1 MGVALYI
8 VIKVKGGM
16 TMSLKAMVE
25 EKEVKKQDGK
35 EKKPQAWQMPD
46 TYVIIFFVILFAALL
61 TYLVPIGSF
70 DMEEVSYLYN
80 GVEKTKTVPVPNS
93 FHFELDEAGNAIK
106 EGISVFEPYGG
117 MGITNYMFEGLV
129 SGSKWG
135 SAVGVVAF
143 ILVIGGAFGI
153 ILRTSAVEA
162 GMFELIKKTKGNEK
176 YFIPVIFVLFSLGGA
191 IFGMAEES
199 IAFSMVMI
207 PIIVALGY
215 DSITGLLVCYVS
227 AQIGF
232 AASWMNPFTVA
243 IAQGVSDV
251 PVMSGA
257 GYRLVMWTFFTAIG
271 IMFTYHYAKKVK
283 KNPESSLAYETDAYF
298 RDDLKEK
305 KEMNIQ
311 FSIGHKLVLLTI
323 FLGIS
328 WIVYGVVKHAYYLPE
343 IATQFFIMG
352 LVSGII
358 GVVFKLGDM
367 RVNDIASSFTDGAK
381 DLLGAALVVGM
392 AKGIVLVLGG
402 TDAGTP
408 SVLNTVLNFISS
420 GLGGMP
426 TVVSAWFMYVFQ
438 SVFNFFVVSGSGQAA
453 LTMPIMAPLADL
465 VGVSRQVAVLAFQLG
480 DGFTNMI
487 VPTSAVLMGV
497 LGVARLK
504 WSTWAKFM
512 IKIQLVLMGLGS
524 VFMIIAVLI
533 GYQ

>member
-1 MGVALYI
+1 
-8 VIKVKGGM
+8 
-16 TMSLKAMVE
+16 MSIN
-25 EKEVKKQDGK
+25 VKKKENVNLINHDGG
-35 EKKPQAWQMPD
+35 KKQKAWQMPD

-61 TYLVPIGSF
+61 TYMVPKGSF
-70 DMEEVSYLYN
+70 EMVETTYEYN
-80 GVEKTKTVPVPNS
+80 GVEKTKTVPASGS
-93 FHFELDEAGNAIK
+93 FHYELDENAEPIRDGVK
-106 EGISVFEPYGG
+106 VFEPYGG
-117 MGITNYMFEGLV
+117 VGITNYMFEGLV

-153 ILRTSAVEA
+153 ILKTNAVEA

-207 PIIVALGY
+207 PIIIALGY

-232 AASWMNPFTVA
+232 ASSWMNPFTVA

-257 GYRLVMWTFFTAIG
+257 GYRLIMWSFFTLIG
-271 IMFTYHYAKKVK
+271 IIFTYHYAKKVK
-283 KNPESSLAYETDAYF
+283 KNPESSLAYHTDAYF
-298 RDDLKEK
+298 RDDLNEK
-305 KEMNIQ
+305 KEMDIK

-358 GVVFKLGDM
+358 GVVFKLGNM
-367 RVNDIASSFTDGAK
+367 RVNDIATGFSSGAK

-408 SVLNTVLNFISS
+408 SVLNTILNWISA
-420 GLGGMP
+420 GLGNMP

-438 SVFNFFVVSGSGQAA
+438 SIFNFFVVSGSGQAA

-465 VGVSRQVAVLAFQLG
+465 VGVTRQVAVLAFQLG

-512 IKIQLVLMGLGS
+512 IKYQLVLMSLGS
-524 VFMIIAVLI
+524 IFMITAVLI
-533 GYQ
+533 GYN

>member
-1 MGVALYI
+1 M
-8 VIKVKGGM
+8 KQKGG
-16 TMSLKAMVE
+16 
-25 EKEVKKQDGK
+25 GN
-35 EKKPQAWQMPD
+35 KPQAWQMPD
-46 TYVIIFFVILFAALL
+46 TYVIIFFVILLAALL
-61 TYLVPIGSF
+61 TYLVPVGSF
-70 DMEEVSYLYN
+70 DMEEMSYMYS
-80 GVEKTKTVPVPNS
+80 GVEKTKTVPVAGS
-93 FHFELDEAGNAIK
+93 FHFEMDESGQAIRN
-106 EGISVFEPYGG
+106 GISMFEPYGG
-117 MGITNYMFEGLV
+117 MGLTNYMFEGLV
-129 SGSKWG
+129 SGDKWG

-162 GMFELIKKTKGNEK
+162 GMFELIKRTKGNEK

-232 AASWMNPFTVA
+232 ASSWMNPFTVA

-257 GYRLVMWTFFTAIG
+257 GFRLVMWVFFTLLG
-271 IMFTYHYAKKVK
+271 IMFTYTYAKKVK
-283 KNPESSLAYETDAYF
+283 NDPKSSLAYETDAYF
-298 RDDLKEK
+298 RDDLEEK
-305 KEMNIQ
+305 REMHIH

-328 WIVYGVVKHAYYLPE
+328 WIVYGVVRHAYYLPE

-367 RVNDIASSFTDGAK
+367 RVNDIATSFGDGAK

-408 SVLNTVLNFISS
+408 SVLNTVLNWIAS
-420 GLGGMP
+420 GLGSMP
-426 TVVSAWFMYVFQ
+426 AVVSAWFMYVFQ

-465 VGVSRQVAVLAFQLG
+465 VGVTRQVAVLAFQLG

-512 IKIQLVLMGLGS
+512 IRLQLVLMALGS
-524 VFMIIAVLI
+524 VFMVIAVLI
-533 GYQ
+533 GYN

>member
-1 MGVALYI
+1 
-8 VIKVKGGM
+8 
-16 TMSLKAMVE
+16 
-25 EKEVKKQDGK
+25 
-35 EKKPQAWQMPD
+35 MPD

-61 TYLVPIGSF
+61 TYLIPMGSF
-70 DMEEVSYLYN
+70 DMEEVTYLYN
-80 GVEKTKTVPVPNS
+80 GVEKTKTVPVANS
-93 FHFELDEAGNAIK
+93 FHFQLDASGQAIK

-153 ILRTSAVEA
+153 ILKTNAVEA

-176 YFIPVIFVLFSLGGA
+176 YFIPVIFILFSLGGA

-232 AASWMNPFTVA
+232 ASSWMNPFTVA
-243 IAQGVSDV
+243 IAQGVSDI

-257 GYRLVMWTFFTAIG
+257 GYRLVMWCFFTLLG
-271 IMFTYHYAKKVK
+271 ILFTYRYAKKVK

-298 RDDLKEK
+298 RNDLKEK
-305 KEMNIQ
+305 KEMNIH
-311 FSIGHKLVLLTI
+311 FGIGHKLVLLTI
-323 FLGIS
+323 FAGIS

-358 GVVFKLGDM
+358 GVIFKLGNM
-367 RVNDIASSFTDGAK
+367 RVNDIASSFSDGAK

-402 TDAGTP
+402 TDAGVP
-408 SVLNTVLNFISS
+408 SVLNTILNWIAS

-426 TVVSAWFMYVFQ
+426 AAVSAWFMYVFQ

-453 LTMPIMAPLADL
+453 LTMPIMAPLSDL

-524 VFMIIAVLI
+524 VFMVVAVLI
-533 GYQ
+533 GYN

>member
-1 MGVALYI
+1 
-8 VIKVKGGM
+8 
-16 TMSLKAMVE
+16 MSQNV
-25 EKEVKKQDGK
+25 
-35 EKKPQAWQMPD
+35 EKKMKNSKNEFKKAKAWQMPD
-46 TYVIIFFVILFAALL
+46 TYVIIFFVIVLAAVL
-61 TYLVPIGSF
+61 TYFVPVGSF
-70 DMEEVSYLYN
+70 EMEETTYMYN
-80 GVEKTKTVPVPNS
+80 GAEKTKTVPVPDS
-93 FHFELDEAGNAIK
+93 FAYELDEAGEPVRNGIK
-106 EGISVFEPYGG
+106 MFEPYGG
-117 MGITNYMFEGLV
+117 MGVTNYMFEGLV
-129 SGSKWG
+129 SGDKWG

-153 ILRTSAVEA
+153 IIKTNAIEA

-191 IFGMAEES
+191 IFGMAEET
-199 IAFSMVMI
+199 IAFSMIMI
-207 PIIVALGY
+207 PIIIALGY

-232 AASWMNPFTVA
+232 ASSWMNPFTVA

-257 GYRLVMWTFFTAIG
+257 GYRLIMWCFFTLLGVI
-271 IMFTYHYAKKVK
+271 FTYRYAKKIK
-283 KNPESSLAYETDAYF
+283 RNPESSLAYSTDAYF

-305 KEMNIQ
+305 KDMDIK
-311 FSIGHKLVLLTI
+311 FSLGHKLILANIL
-323 FLGIS
+323 LGIT
-328 WIVYGVVKHAYYLPE
+328 WIVYGVVKHAYYIPE

-358 GVVFKLGDM
+358 AVVFKLNNM
-367 RVNDIASSFTDGAK
+367 RLNDIASGFQSGAK

-402 TDAGTP
+402 TAAGNP
-408 SVLNTVLNFISS
+408 SVLNTILNGIAS
-420 GLGGMP
+420 GLVGFP
-426 TVVSAWFMYVFQ
+426 AVISAWFMYVFQ

-465 VGVSRQVAVLAFQLG
+465 VGVERQVAVLAFQLG

-512 IKIQLVLMGLGS
+512 IKIQGILMLLGS
-524 VFMIIAVLI
+524 VFMVVAVLI
-533 GYQ
+533 GFN

>member
-1 MGVALYI
+1 M
-8 VIKVKGGM
+8 KWRRK
-16 TMSLKAMVE
+16 
-25 EKEVKKQDGK
+25 
-35 EKKPQAWQMPD
+35 
-46 TYVIIFFVILFAALL
+46 LF
-61 TYLVPIGSF
+61 
-70 DMEEVSYLYN
+70 
-80 GVEKTKTVPVPNS
+80 
-93 FHFELDEAGNAIK
+93 
-106 EGISVFEPYGG
+106 
-117 MGITNYMFEGLV
+117 
-129 SGSKWG
+129 
-135 SAVGVVAF
+135 
-143 ILVIGGAFGI
+143 
-153 ILRTSAVEA
+153 
-162 GMFELIKKTKGNEK
+162 
-176 YFIPVIFVLFSLGGA
+176 IFVLFSLGGA

-232 AASWMNPFTVA
+232 ASSWMNPFTVA

-257 GYRLVMWTFFTAIG
+257 GYRLVMWCFFTLLG
-271 IMFTYHYAKKVK
+271 IIFTYHYAKKVK

-305 KEMNIQ
+305 KEMNIH
-311 FSIGHKLVLLTI
+311 FGTGHKLVLLTM

-358 GVVFKLGDM
+358 GVVFKLGNM
-367 RVNDIASSFTDGAK
+367 RVNDIAMGFTDGAK

-392 AKGIVLVLGG
+392 AKGNVLVVGG

-408 SVLNTVLNFISS
+408 
-420 GLGGMP
+420 
-426 TVVSAWFMYVFQ
+426 

-465 VGVSRQVAVLAFQLG
+465 VGVSRQIAVLAFQLG

-487 VPTSAVLMGV
+487 VKPSAVLMGV

-504 WSTWAKFM
+504 WSTWSKFM
-512 IKIQLVLMGLGS
+512 IRIQLVLMTLGS
-524 VFMIIAVLI
+524 IFMIIAVLI